1 MLDLTLVMGLMA
13 AKSSKV
19 GLEEYRY
26 LLQSPVS
33 GEGITGTSSKG
44 SLISDT
50 EGEGLE

>member
-1 MLDLTLVMGLMA
+1 MLDLTLVMGLVA

-33 GEGITGTSSKG
+33 GEGIPGTSSIG
-44 SLISDT
+44 RLISDT
-50 EGEGLE
+50 EGEGSE